1 MKCPECGAWTEVKE
15 TRGPR
20 RRRECANGHR
30 FSTEEIVTGQKRRLI
45 PPDLGAKIA
54 AAPGSIRAVAR
65 MFNVDQR
72 TVKRMRDKFKEK
84 E

>member
-1 MKCPECGAWTEVKE
+1 M
-15 TRGPR
+15 
-20 RRRECANGHR
+20 
-30 FSTEEIVTGQKRRLI
+30 TGQKRRLI